1 MKTINVITLVLI
13 ATLCLLLV
21 QQRILYNSIKE
32 EVNYKEEQQEV
43 TAGQIWLF
51 TSDDPFQKPSKHYVF
66 DVKDDYVLY
75 RFRPDTIGLITSS
88 YIKFFLHKSVL
99 IDTFPL
105 PCAEKSKTNE
115 RW

>member
-32 EVNYKEEQQEV
+32 EVNYKEEQV
-43 TAGQIWLF
+43 MAGQVWLF
-51 TSDDPFQKPSKHYVF
+51 TSDDPFHKPVKQYVF
-66 DVKDDYVLY
+66 DVKDEYVLY
-75 RFRPDTIGLITSS
+75 RFRPDTNAFATST
-88 YIKFFLHKSVL
+88 YIKFFLQGSVL

-105 PCAEKSKTNE
+105 PCNEKTK
-115 RW
+115 